1 MDRGSIHDTLKRYW
15 GYDSFRAKQEEIIN
29 SVLLG
34 KDTLGLLPTGGGKS
48 ITFQVPAMLLDGLT
62 IVVTPLIAL
71 MKDQADGLRDRHI
84 NAAYI
89 HSGLRHGEIR
99 NVIDRCVFGKC
110 KFLYISPERLASSSF
125 IESLRR
131 MKVSLIVVDEAHC
144 ISQWGYDFRPSYLNI
159 ASIRQLFPDAPVLA
173 LTASATP
180 AVVADIMQ
188 QLQFKEPNV
197 IRKSFRRDNLS
208 YIVRHQ
214 ENKTEKLFSALSRI
228 YGSGIIYVRSRA
240 KTKDIA
246 EQLKSQGFSADYY
259 HAGLTTEEKRDKQD
273 KWKRGEIRIIVA
285 TNAFG
290 MGIDKSDV
298 ALVVHYNMPKDLE
311 SYYQEAGR
319 AGRDGSPARCI
330 LLYSKGDV
338 RTAEFII
345 DHGREESG
353 LTPAEQE
360 QMENENPLEERFWA
374 EVTVNGRRLWQST
387 GHGVCWV
394 PGLPESARWDG
405 EAEQVVA
412 HYGLERDCGWVIW
425 RVCCPWDG
433 RKMTPKTAELTM
445 TAEKMAVDGG
455 TFTAEP
461 GKTVLL
467 TDPRTGLTHMLR
479 VISLKQETMELNSLL
494 ARGMVY
500 PRKYTELRYTLEPP
514 LPAGEMLL
522 QDAAPGDTVRTVVTA
537 DGLSVEESACIGIIG
552 GADGPTVVF
561 VSGCAT
567 GEDVRV
573 ACSAVRYEPVETV
586 TWRVR
591 FMARPKEDK
600 TVALLP

>member
-99 NVIDRCVFGKC
+99 NVIDRCMFGKC

-159 ASIRQLFPDAPVLA
+159 ASIRQLFPGAPVLA

-290 MGIDKSDV
+290 MGIDKPDV
-298 ALVVHYNMPKDLE
+298 RIVVHHDLPSSLE
-311 SYYQEAGR
+311 EYYQEAGR
-319 AGRDGSPARCI
+319 AGRDGQPARCT
-330 LLYSKGDV
+330 LLYSGTDV
-338 RTAEFII
+338 RTIRFFIDKEREADNGLPADVKAEAA
-345 DHGREESG
+345 RKAEERLKYMTFYSTTQRCLRG
-353 LTPAEQE
+353 FLLQYFGEAAPKKCGNCSCCLAAEQE
-360 QMENENPLEERFWA
+360 AQLQVEYARRRAAQSADRLEKP
-374 EVTVNGRRLWQST
+374 RRAKPAAGSLSEADEKLLNALYAVRKRLAGKQN
-387 GHGVCWV
+387 
-394 PGLPESARWDG
+394 LPAFMVFNDATLRE
-405 EAEQVVA
+405 
-412 HYGLERDCGWVIW
+412 
-425 RVCCPWDG
+425 
-433 RKMTPKTAELTM
+433 M
-445 TAEKMAVDGG
+445 AEKKPMSID
-455 TFTAEP
+455 E
-461 GKTVLL
+461 LL
-467 TDPRTGLTHMLR
+467 NISGVGEKKAARYGNAFLR
-479 VISLKQETMELNSLL
+479 VIE
-494 ARGMVY
+494 
-500 PRKYTELRYTLEPP
+500 
-514 LPAGEMLL
+514 
-522 QDAAPGDTVRTVVTA
+522 DAVGSR
-537 DGLSVEESACIGIIG
+537 E
-552 GADGPTVVF
+552 
-561 VSGCAT
+561 
-567 GEDVRV
+567 
-573 ACSAVRYEPVETV
+573 
-586 TWRVR
+586 
-591 FMARPKEDK
+591 
-600 TVALLP
+600 